1 MLRHVTLFIYT
12 SRLTIYRTIKPPIQY
27 FSAFRSSPVCPRFEA
42 FPNKGRLTTFLTR
55 RIIPK
60 NANTAFIIFW
70 LQNHDNLIISGM
82 MGNSLTSGA
91 PLLDSRPIW
100 GRKSGVER
108 MVWLRRASDHNR
120 HRHNHHHNH
129 HHHHHHHHHILCFLY
144 WIGGL

>member
-1 MLRHVTLFIYT
+1 MLRRVTLFIYT
-12 SRLTIYRTIKPPIQY
+12 SRLPIYRTIKPSQSILF
-27 FSAFRSSPVCPRFEA
+27 FSSVPSIFEA

-108 MVWLRRASDHNR
+108 MVWLRRASDHHR

-129 HHHHHHHHHILCFLY
+129 HHHHHHHHHI
-144 WIGGL
+144 

>member
-1 MLRHVTLFIYT
+1 MLRRVTLFIYT
-12 SRLTIYRTIKPPIQY
+12 SLLPIYRTIKPSHSIL
-27 FSAFRSSPVCPRFEA
+27 FCLDLLPRFEA

-108 MVWLRRASDHNR
+108 MVWLRMASDHHR

-129 HHHHHHHHHILCFLY
+129 HHHHHHHHHLLYFWY